1 MGILDRRGGIL
12 NTDTTWRDKFRPMIA
27 ELIEGKH
34 ADIKDARKL
43 RTILNSECPFWA
55 QASLELHQLWRDE
68 VFLATR
74 RMGRPSAVD
83 GRQKFLEMG

>member
-1 MGILDRRGGIL
+1 MSD
-12 NTDTTWRDKFRPMIA
+12 WQQKFRPMIA

-34 ADIKDARKL
+34 ADVKDARKL
-43 RTILNSECPFWA
+43 RTILNRECPFWA

-74 RMGRPSAVD
+74 NARRQPVVD